1 MVEVIDNDQLN
12 FIFNAVNNYN
22 PFVRLGLYRGLH
34 YFEEQ
39 EAYNSLINEPEN
51 TVILFDIRMD
61 NRYYFGKFN
70 NGGIYHII
78 TNWDLNIVRCVRL
91 IDQVNLGNN

>member
-1 MVEVIDNDQLN
+1 MEEVIDNNQLN

-39 EAYNSLINEPEN
+39 EAYNSLINEAIN
-51 TVILFDIRMD
+51 TVILFDIRMN

-70 NGGIYHII
+70 GGIYHII
-78 TNWDLNIVRCVRL
+78 TDGELNVVRCVRL
-91 IDQVNLGNN
+91 IDQVNLS